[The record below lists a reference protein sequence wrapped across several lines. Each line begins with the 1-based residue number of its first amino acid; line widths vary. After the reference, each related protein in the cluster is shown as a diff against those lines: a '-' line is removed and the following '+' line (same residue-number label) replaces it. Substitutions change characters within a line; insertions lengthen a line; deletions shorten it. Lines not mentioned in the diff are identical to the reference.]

1 MTELD
6 RKGYYSE
13 RARAERQRAA
23 ETQDAMIARI
33 HSDLAARYEELA
45 ASEDGTMSP
54 AVEQSRTL
62 EAVNLPG
69 GRSDEG
75 C

>member
-45 ASEDGTMSP
+45 ASEDGDDVASRRTIEDTRGS
-54 AVEQSRTL
+54 QSS
-62 EAVNLPG
+62 
-69 GRSDEG
+69 GRQV
-75 C
+75 